1 MGIELNVAG
10 VCRAPTEDF
19 LDQVEAWLRTGPAGA
34 RIGWIATSAPF
45 RKSVEI
51 SGDRLL
57 AVLHPAAEPVD
68 LRAAHGQV
76 VVSAGCASAGPGYH
90 RHVAAVLHEMG
101 RRFDIVWDEGT
112 EDPLGLADDRAEV
125 ERDYLV
131 WIRALARTVL
141 TEVPAEGAW
150 VSIGL
155 SLGSDRFDHDG
166 LAASWLGPRDRDW
179 FQAVSDG
186 NEAAARAFFPWWDD
200 GWTAPTMRNTA
211 MGIMWNDVRWR
222 APTDADDTPALHQAD
237 ALLAEAH
244 RLDAALDLPWAA
256 WHELRSLLADSAP
269 IAAGAP
275 ADLPARAAADRPAQL
290 GYRRRSVRTTPVSG
304 WSLRIPGDF
313 TYGWD
318 GDRWWAWDGT
328 RQIEITILRVGDAK
342 TGPPPAAMLQYG
354 ANATAGHRGEP
365 VIGGPGDGW
374 WLPAEDG
381 DEVGVQG
388 IASHR
393 NGELL
398 LVTISVPGSQLGWA
412 IEVWRSLEYGGD

>member
-19 LDQVEAWLRTGPAGA
+19 LDQVGAWLRTGPAGA
-34 RIGWIATSAPF
+34 RVGWTATSAPF
-45 RKSVEI
+45 RKSVEV

-76 VVSAGCASAGPGYH
+76 VVSAGCAPAGPGYH

-112 EDPLGLADDRAEV
+112 EDPLGLADNRAEV
-125 ERDYLV
+125 EQDYLV
-131 WIRALARTVL
+131 WIRTLAETVL

-155 SLGSDRFDHDG
+155 STGSDRFDYDG

-179 FQAVSDG
+179 FHAVADG
-186 NEAAARAFFPWWDD
+186 DEAAARAFFPWWED
-200 GWTAPTMRNTA
+200 GWTAPTIRNTA
-211 MGIMWNDVRWR
+211 MGIIWNDVRWR
-222 APTDADDTPALHQAD
+222 APSDADDSPALHQAD
-237 ALLAEAH
+237 ALLAEAY
-244 RLDAALDLPWAA
+244 RLDPALALPWAA
-256 WHELRSLLADSAP
+256 WHELRLLLADSAP

-275 ADLPARAAADRPAQL
+275 GDLPARAAAEMPPVL

-304 WSLRIPGDF
+304 WSLRIPGEF

-365 VIGGPGDGW
+365 VVGGPGDGW
-374 WLPAEDG
+374 WLPSEDG
-381 DEVGVQG
+381 EEVGVQG
-388 IASHR
+388 IASRR

-398 LVTISVPGSQLGWA
+398 LVTISVPGPQLDWA
-412 IEVWRSLEYGGD
+412 IEAWRSLRYGGD